1 MEVVMRR
8 TLAALVLIGF
18 VPPSI
23 ADELLGPVNIKDKT
37 PFSLGAAIIYKDK
50 PYRSYDND
58 EKVQLAPLIL
68 FEGERFYFRG
78 NNFGWKFINQDDFE
92 LSVRAEL
99 RNDGYESS
107 DSPVLV
113 GMDDRDPTLDGGMA
127 MTWRPGGGAFSLDL
141 TAVGDLTDEY
151 DGYEVRAGAGY
162 VTSVGPW
169 ALRLG
174 AHAVFQS
181 EDLVDYYYGVRASE
195 ALPGRPAYS
204 ADEETNFRL
213 QAITAYTFAESAWT
227 LYVGGRYEFLGD
239 EISDSP
245 IVGDDKQWM
254 GMVGFTYTFQ

>member
-8 TLAALVLIGF
+8 TLIALVLVGF
-18 VPPSI
+18 VPIAI

-37 PFSLGAAIIYKDK
+37 PFSLGAAIVYKDK

-58 EKVQLAPLIL
+58 EKWQPAPLIL

-78 NNFGWKFINQDDFE
+78 NSFGWKFINQDDFE
-92 LSVRAEL
+92 FSVRAEV
-99 RNDGYESS
+99 RGDGYESS
-107 DSPVLV
+107 DSPVLT
-113 GMDDRDPTLDGGMA
+113 GMDDRDPTLDGGVA
-127 MTWRPGGGAFSLDL
+127 VRWRPGGGAFSLDL

-174 AHAVFQS
+174 AHVVFQN

-195 ALPGRPAYS
+195 ARPGRPTYI

-213 QAITAYTFAESAWT
+213 QAITAYTFGESAWT

-245 IVGDDKQWM
+245 IVGDDTQWM
-254 GMVGFTYTFQ
+254 GMAGFTYTFK